1 MLRLAPQLHPL
12 IGRQSTRGDSVPL
25 VRVCSGEAPA
35 YPQIRVKH
43 SDLDQK
49 RGYGSS
55 GVYDYA
61 VFGHDRNGDGLGHGA
76 PMFHVFLCCLS
87 SQFSQSWNPLP
98 CILHLTWSQLE
109 RPHCTSHLRIPALC
123 HVEIVVGIIVSSNIL
138 FSILIGTD
146 ENASNSHGN
155 DPRTIRDPLRISMD
169 LAEEIKDLHHLLD
182 LISEHGSNGCGN
194 CHFRHATHGLAD
206 LSST

>member
-61 VFGHDRNGDGLGHGA
+61 VFGHDRKGDGLGHG
-76 PMFHVFLCCLS
+76 PHVSC
-87 SQFSQSWNPLP
+87 FSLLPLLTVLAVMESIALYP
-98 CILHLTWSQLE
+98 PSNMVTTGASPLH
-109 RPHCTSHLRIPALC
+109 
-123 HVEIVVGIIVSSNIL
+123 
-138 FSILIGTD
+138 
-146 ENASNSHGN
+146 
-155 DPRTIRDPLRISMD
+155 
-169 LAEEIKDLHHLLD
+169 
-182 LISEHGSNGCGN
+182 
-194 CHFRHATHGLAD
+194 
-206 LSST
+206 LSSTNTGPLPRGNRRGYHRLIQYPLLNPYWHR